1 MPSDLN
7 TQQANEGLFA
17 VYFNFKSLGEY
28 GTTSRNLSLYLTAW
42 NPNVIGLR
50 KWEYD
55 TSYMYYFT
63 ERIYYHTLSRFGFM
77 NNDYIKFTFQ
87 GPSSSQDIFQYISTG
102 SVNVTESSDVCA
114 AFCYLK

>member
-17 VYFNFKSLGEY
+17 VSFSFKQLGEY
-28 GTTSRNLSLYLTAW
+28 GTTGRNISLYLTAW
-42 NPNVIGLR
+42 NPTSINLR
-50 KWEYD
+50 RWDYYD
-55 TSYMYYFT
+55 SYMYYST
-63 ERIYYHTLSRFGFM
+63 EKIYYSLSRFGFM
-77 NNDYIKFTFQ
+77 NNDYTKFTFQ

-102 SVNVTESSDVCA
+102 SVNITESFSVCA